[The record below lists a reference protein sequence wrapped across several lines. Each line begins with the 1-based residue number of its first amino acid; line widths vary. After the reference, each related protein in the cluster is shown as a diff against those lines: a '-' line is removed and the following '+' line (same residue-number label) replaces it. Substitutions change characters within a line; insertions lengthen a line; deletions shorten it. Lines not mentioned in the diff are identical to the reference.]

1 MAGKAPVFCG
11 RALYYTLDE
20 VTKNQWIDF
29 AVDMARAELGEDAT
43 DDQIV
48 AYLQPKLDVVWRQ
61 RYDKSVELAGRYQRC
76 VKASERYEADARKR
90 EEYNRTQAAK

>member
-29 AVDMARAELGEDAT
+29 AVDLARAELGEGAGDTEVTAWLQSRLNT
-43 DDQIV
+43 VWLHRKDKQIDL
-48 AYLQPKLDVVWRQ
+48 AS
-61 RYDKSVELAGRYQRC
+61 RYERC
-76 VKASERYEADARKR
+76 LRASANYVKAHTKPE
-90 EEYNRTQAAK
+90 

>member
-29 AVDMARAELGEDAT
+29 AVDLARAELGELAT
-43 DDQIV
+43 DTEIT
-48 AYLQPKLDVVWRQ
+48 AWLQARLNTVWLHRK
-61 RYDKSVELAGRYQRC
+61 DKALNLA
-76 VKASERYEADARKR
+76 SRYERCLRASAS
-90 EEYNRTQAAK
+90 YVAAQNKPE